1 MARYPYD
8 QQVVFAFI
16 KDDRLVSI
24 PARHKKRLVILRYL
38 VDRSFPE
45 DRAYPEK
52 EVNQRLALFHP
63 DVAALRRYMVEEN
76 LLTRESGEYRRLEAV
91 ATEPAPEPIDEPA
104 IDTAPEPA
112 PDPT

>member
-1 MARYPYD
+1 MARYSYEE
-8 QQVVFAFI
+8 QVVFAFV

-38 VDRSFPE
+38 VERCFPD

-63 DVAALRRYMVEEN
+63 DAAALRRSMVDEG
-76 LLTRESGEYRRLEAV
+76 LLTRVAGEYRRV
-91 ATEPAPEPIDEPA
+91 EPPA
-104 IDTAPEPA
+104 ASG
-112 PDPT
+112 

>member
-1 MARYPYD
+1 MTRYSYD

-38 VDRSFPE
+38 IERCFPD

-63 DVAALRRYMVEEN
+63 DVAALRRYMVEEG
-76 LLTRESGEYRRLEAV
+76 LLTRGAGDYRRVEAV
-91 ATEPAPEPIDEPA
+91 GEPQTEPAAEPPTEPPTEPI
-104 IDTAPEPA
+104 
-112 PDPT
+112 